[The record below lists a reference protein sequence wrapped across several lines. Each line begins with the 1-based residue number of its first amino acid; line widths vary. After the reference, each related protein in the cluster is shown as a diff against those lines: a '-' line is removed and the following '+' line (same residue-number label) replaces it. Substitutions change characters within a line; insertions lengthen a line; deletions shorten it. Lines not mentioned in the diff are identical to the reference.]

1 MLIDSDPD
9 MIDTVYT
16 FCESVGLPTTL
27 SEIDLIDVNYDDLI
41 KAALL
46 SCAEG
51 ESIYNSPAEVNPKT
65 VFSAIKVL
73 NAERLRR
80 KKH

>member
-27 SEIDLIDVNYDDLI
+27 AEIGLIDVNDDDLI
-41 KAALL
+41 KA
-46 SCAEG
+46 
-51 ESIYNSPAEVNPKT
+51 T
-65 VFSAIKVL
+65 
-73 NAERLRR
+73 NAERFRR
-80 KKH
+80 KKHQKFYSDYVI

>member
-1 MLIDSDPD
+1 MLMLIDSDPD

-27 SEIDLIDVNYDDLI
+27 AEIGLIDVNDDDLI
-41 KAALL
+41 KAA
-46 SCAEG
+46 
-51 ESIYNSPAEVNPKT
+51 
-65 VFSAIKVL
+65 
-73 NAERLRR
+73 NAERFRR